1 MPETLYWLKE
11 EDKQLKDLMDR
22 ISQHRSDIKE
32 RALKLE
38 AEIEAIPDAEVRV
51 LARKRFIENKDY
63 EVIGRETFM
72 DRRTVS
78 RKLTRWIQT
87 KGSNH

>member
-63 EVIGRETFM
+63 EVIGRETHM
-72 DRRTVS
+72 ERTTVS
-78 RKLTRWIQT
+78 KKLKRYLETNKT
-87 KGSNH
+87 